1 MKHTR
6 TVLATLLA
14 AAFLCMSVF
23 AFTPET
29 VETPA
34 EPTLADG
41 KAALT
46 EVTSELLFYQDF
58 DHLPVGTYDSGAIAS
73 MLTGTEGAKIV
84 DFANQGWGVLG
95 AGCSFEICEEENGN
109 RYLKVTGNTYN
120 AFGVWFENDE
130 QHYAVMSFNYKFPA
144 ATGYKGL
151 NEAAYE
157 KKGTMRVGGSTS
169 NNTGNWDASG
179 ALTNA
184 AATEWTQHR
193 GHSYVKSPC
202 LGFGFNSAGEEGV
215 VYLDDLA
222 VWSFSTKIDDG
233 AEPAHT
239 SQVKKTVSFK
249 NSTGSADAEMPADI
263 TRYAWYNFYNG
274 QWVQVTV
281 NLNSFV
287 PATVPA
293 GYEFAGWSASDGGT
307 KIKDCHYSDFK
318 VPGDFTFYAIWKKA
332 KPAAEFE
339 DFERFEVGTELTN
352 DDLSFLQLNQFGVG
366 NFSATVVL
374 DETTNSKVLKLAGNQ
389 YAGFALKNRGS
400 SALDCPEYVSFDYR
414 YDSEDG
420 SRLHAYAGNDHTG
433 SQLPL
438 IPKEA
443 PRNTAWE
450 RTIQGSSTGK
460 NVFGYFFESRD
471 GNYTIYLDNF
481 YYWYAPA
488 DSNDADKNV
497 TITFANSTTG
507 LHPGTV
513 TMPKPITKKLW
524 ENESTGENT
533 IDLNSI
539 VPTSYTTGYRFVG
552 WSRTDGGKMISTK
565 YNNYLTIKD
574 ETLYAVWAELETPE
588 ILDTVSIRTA
598 GVQGMRF
605 KATVH
610 NSLTQYD
617 TAELG
622 FLVTRGAVYDTLE
635 MESDFSFEMLGD
647 DSSSLVSGIAYKKA
661 DGTVMLDKLSQ
672 DPEAGAY
679 AAFTAVL
686 VGIPES
692 KENYTEQIYIR
703 AYMSFGGNTFYGEIK
718 HMSLYEAALAV
729 KAAEGYEPTE
739 FVEKIIEVCK

>member
-1 MKHTR
+1 MRNSWKILST
-6 TVLATLLA
+6 LALA
-14 AAFLCMSVF
+14 AVF
-23 AFTPET
+23 SIGCLAMPELEK
-29 VETPA
+29 VESGA
-34 EPTLADG
+34 EV
-41 KAALT
+41 AAG
-46 EVTSELLFYQDF
+46 VTANLSDETQSELLFYQDF
-58 DHLPVGTYDSGAIAS
+58 DHLEVGTYDSGAIAS

-179 ALTNA
+179 ALTN

-318 VPGDFTFYAIWKKA
+318 VPGDFTFYATWKKA
-332 KPAAEFE
+332 KPVVKFE
-339 DFERFEVGTELTN
+339 DFESYEVGHVFTKDELNSLILNNTTVLGAPGCTFTIVEDSTTGGKCLKITGSAEYANFCLNPAFRSRDNATEYR
-352 DDLSFLQLNQFGVG
+352 Q
-366 NFSATVVL
+366 
-374 DETTNSKVLKLAGNQ
+374 
-389 YAGFALKNRGS
+389 
-400 SALDCPEYVSFDYR
+400 FDYR
-414 YDSEDG
+414 FENTSGRFIKYKKNSGDSSHQTNGELAISESWGREILSLDSNYNYVG
-420 SRLHAYAGNDHTG
+420 FF
-433 SQLPL
+433 
-438 IPKEA
+438 
-443 PRNTAWE
+443 
-450 RTIQGSSTGK
+450 IQQSTS
-460 NVFGYFFESRD
+460 FTLYID
-471 GNYTIYLDNF
+471 NY
-481 YYWYAPA
+481 YYWSIPNGLEQ
-488 DSNDADKNV
+488 DDKKV
-497 TITFANSTTG
+497 TVTFKNSTVNAPQSAT
-507 LHPGTV
+507 LPTSLV
-513 TMPKPITKKLW
+513 KNLW
-524 ENESTGENT
+524 ETKDVSENYVN
-533 IDLNSI
+533 LKNYKA
-539 VPTSYTTGYRFVG
+539 TSDNAAFNFLG
-552 WSRTDGGKMISTK
+552 WSRTDGGKVINVGYDVFRCMQ
-565 YNNYLTIKD
+565 D
-574 ETLYAVWAELETPE
+574 ETLYAVWEVVTPSM
-588 ILDTVSIRTA
+588 TGKTSIRT
-598 GVQGMRF
+598 GSEKNQSIRF
-605 KATVH
+605 QATISVATF
-610 NSLTQYD
+610 NGCD
-617 TAELG
+617 EFG
-622 FLVTRGAVYDTLE
+622 FLASRAGR
-635 MESDFSFEMLGD
+635 LGD
-647 DSSSLVSGIAYKKA
+647 DELTFALDNTQTKKYVSKA
-661 DGTVMLDKLSQ
+661 VDKDKVTA
-672 DPEAGAY
+672 DPTQTELLWSV
-679 AAFTAVL
+679 VL
-686 VGIPES
+686 KSIPKT
-692 KENYTEQIYIR
+692 KENFEEILIVRPYIKIGGTTYYGTEARKTILETAQALIG
-703 AYMSFGGNTFYGEIK
+703 AGQTGEY
-718 HMSLYEAALAV
+718 LDE
-729 KAAEGYEPTE
+729 
-739 FVEKIIEVCK
+739 IIDICNGTNA